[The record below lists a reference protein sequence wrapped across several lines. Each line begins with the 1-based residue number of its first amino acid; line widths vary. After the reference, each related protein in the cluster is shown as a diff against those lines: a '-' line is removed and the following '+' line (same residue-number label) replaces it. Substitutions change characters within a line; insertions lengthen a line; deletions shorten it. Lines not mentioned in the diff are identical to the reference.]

1 MDARGIGG
9 FGCELGPVELVQRFG
24 DALDLNPHFDT
35 PVLDGAYVV
44 RHGVT
49 VRAMARCRCAREI
62 RYCARALGRIEDL
75 PRIPNASWLGS
86 FGRTTAVR
94 LDMQREV
101 ARAMTPLVRGRIL
114 HLPLVLP
121 AHPEACHQVL
131 VTKAKSFEKSPGLRV
146 LLHDL
151 AGQGLFTSEGALWRR
166 QRRLMAPI
174 FTPGALAQFAEAMRM
189 TAQRAADGMHPGES
203 IDLAHET
210 TRIAMTVVGSALFG
224 VDTFDEAD
232 ALGAALTTALGW
244 VNGALASPAIA
255 AHIMVLDAT
264 RRLAER
270 SRGRLRGALERI
282 HAKFESPLLIPGSSS
297 RALRDAVSVV
307 DRRIQEM
314 IDERRRDGLERPD
327 LLTRLLAARDADEGG
342 TMTDTQVRDEVVT
355 LFVAGHETTAT
366 SLAWCFYLLARHP
379 EVLAKVVAE
388 ADAFGDT
395 PIDRF
400 EPEQL
405 ALTTRVF
412 RETLRLYPPLMM
424 FPRRTLE
431 EVEITGTTLPP
442 RTLVFVSA
450 YAQHRRAD
458 VWPDPD
464 RFDPDRFL
472 PAQEA
477 LRPKGSYLPFSA
489 GPRFCIGMHFAMMEG
504 PIVLA
509 TLLRR
514 FRFEIDPAREIV
526 EDDFATLRP
535 RGGVPAVV
543 RARGEVHSPR

>member
-1 MDARGIGG
+1 MT
-9 FGCELGPVELVQRFG
+9 Q
-24 DALDLNPHFDT
+24 FD
-35 PVLDGAYVV
+35 
-44 RHGVT
+44 
-49 VRAMARCRCAREI
+49 
-62 RYCARALGRIEDL
+62 DL
-75 PRIPNASWLGS
+75 PRIANADWLGS
-86 FGRTTAVR
+86 FGRTTAER
-94 LDMQREV
+94 LAMQREV
-101 ARAMTPLVRGRIL
+101 ASSTAPLVRGRIL

-121 AHPEACHQVL
+121 AQPEACHQVL

-151 AGQGLFTSEGALWRR
+151 AGHGLFTSEDELWRR

-174 FTPGALAQFAEAMRM
+174 FTPAALGQFAEAMHR
-189 TAQRAADGMHPGES
+189 TATRAADGMVPGQP
-203 IDLAHET
+203 IDLAHES
-210 TRIAMTVVGSALFG
+210 TRIAMTVVGNALFG
-224 VDTFDEAD
+224 TDTFDEAD

-244 VNGALASPAIA
+244 VNGVLASPAIA
-255 AHIMVLDAT
+255 PHIMILDTT
-264 RRLAER
+264 RRLAAR
-270 SRGRLRGALERI
+270 TRGPVRRALERVHTI
-282 HAKFESPLLIPGSSS
+282 FEAPLLVPGARS
-297 RALRDAVSVV
+297 RALREAVSVM

-314 IDERRRDGLERPD
+314 IDERRRDGLARPD
-327 LLTRLLAARDADEGG
+327 LLTRLLHARDADEGG
-342 TMTDTQVRDEVVT
+342 TMTDKQVRDEVVT

-366 SLAWCFYLLARHP
+366 SLAWCFDLLARNP
-379 EVLAKVVAE
+379 EVLARVVAE
-388 ADAFGDT
+388 ADAFGDA
-395 PIDRF
+395 PIDRLGHY
-400 EPEQL
+400 EPERL

-412 RETLRLYPPLMM
+412 REALRLYPPLMM

-472 PAQEA
+472 PEVEA

-489 GPRFCIGMHFAMMEG
+489 GPRFCIGVHFAMMEG

-514 FRFEIDPAREIV
+514 FRFEIDTTKRID

-535 RGGVPAVV
+535 RGGVPAVI
-543 RARGEVHSPR
+543 RARA